1 MVRNVDV
8 VWLSREM
15 VQMSRVWNKSSIE
28 QKYSLVCFM

>member
-8 VWLSREM
+8 VLSREM
-15 VQMSRVWNKSSIE
+15 VQMSRVWNESSIE